1 MNSDYKKQGA
11 EKIIFTAY
19 HSGKL
24 KLAFTRPDIIL
35 TSPKNFLAIRID
47 FTVLLLFEFLKKHHL
62 PIGQV
67 KNRIH
72 QPKGKIHYPWAIG
85 HYFLCVLK
93 NFFFCNADIFVCV
106 FITEYFSNPDL
117 PSKVEL
123 QVAELNS
130 RLKRTNR
137 S

>member
-1 MNSDYKKQGA
+1 M
-11 EKIIFTAY
+11 T
-19 HSGKL
+19 
-24 KLAFTRPDIIL
+24 
-35 TSPKNFLAIRID
+35 
-47 FTVLLLFEFLKKHHL
+47 EFWL
-62 PIGQV
+62 Q
-67 KNRIH
+67 
-72 QPKGKIHYPWAIG
+72 
-85 HYFLCVLK
+85 K
-93 NFFFCNADIFVCV
+93 NFFFCNADIFVFV